1 MSMLS
6 ADNKPASSSVD
17 LRRRGFLKG
26 GAALAS
32 IPLMAGLAACAP
44 GSEPPQS
51 GGSTTNAASG
61 SDTVTAATTA
71 TGRRRLGSLEVSS
84 LGLGCQ
90 TMPGNLYGPVSSR
103 EDMVALIRMAADQGV
118 TFFDTAEAYGPF
130 ESERIVGEALAPIR
144 DRVVIASKFGW
155 DVDLATGELRGG
167 LNSRP
172 DHIRQAV
179 DGMLQRLGTDRIDL
193 LYQHRVDP
201 NVPIEDVAGAVKDL
215 IAEGKVLHFG
225 LSEAGLKTIRRAHAV
240 QPLTAIQNEYSML
253 WRGPEAEVLSL
264 CEELGIGVVC
274 WAPLGMGFTAGAITP
289 STRFADND
297 FRAFIP
303 RNTPEALAANMPLL
317 HLLQDWAVR
326 KGSTPAQISL
336 AWLMAQREWIVPIPS
351 TTRLPHLLENLGSEE
366 VTFSSGELQ
375 ELNNAVAD
383 ITIQGDRL
391 PAPALA
397 MTGIEAPA
405 SSS

>member
-1 MSMLS
+1 MRTDDSTPTGNS
-6 ADNKPASSSVD
+6 ID

-32 IPLMAGLAACAP
+32 IPLVAGLAACTP
-44 GSEPPQS
+44 GSETPQS
-51 GGSTTNAASG
+51 AGSATNAPSG
-61 SDTVTAATTA
+61 SGAVAAATTA
-71 TGRRRLGSLEVSS
+71 TGRRTLGSLEVSS
-84 LGLGCQ
+84 IGLGTQ

-103 EDMVALIRMAADQGV
+103 EDMVGLIRTAAEQGV

-130 ESERIVGEALAPIR
+130 ESERILGEALEPVR

-155 DVDLATGELRGG
+155 AIDPATGERTGG

-172 DHIRQAV
+172 ESIRQAV
-179 DGMLQRLGTDRIDL
+179 DGMLQRLRTDRIDL
-193 LYQHRVDP
+193 MYQHRVDP
-201 NVPIEDVAGAVKDL
+201 NVPIEDVAGTVTDL

-225 LSEAGLKTIRRAHAV
+225 LSEPGPETVRRAHAV

-253 WRGPEAEVLSL
+253 WRGPEEEILPL
-264 CEELGIGVVC
+264 CEELGIGFVP
-274 WAPLGMGFTAGAITP
+274 WAPLGMGVTAGAITP
-289 STRFADND
+289 STRFAEND
-297 FRAFIP
+297 FRALVP
-303 RNTPEALAANMPLL
+303 RNAPEALAANMPLL

-351 TTRLPHLLENLGSEE
+351 TTRLPHLLENLGAEE
-366 VTFSSGELQ
+366 VEFSSGELQ
-375 ELNNAVAD
+375 ELNNAVAN
-383 ITIQGDRL
+383 ITIQGGRL

-397 MTGIEAPA
+397 MTGVEAPA
-405 SSS
+405 RTS